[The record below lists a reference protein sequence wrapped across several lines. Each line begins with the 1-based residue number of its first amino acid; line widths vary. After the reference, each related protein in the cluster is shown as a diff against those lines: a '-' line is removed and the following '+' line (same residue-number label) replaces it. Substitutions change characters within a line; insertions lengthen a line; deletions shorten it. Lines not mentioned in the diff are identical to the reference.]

1 MSLIE
6 IALLG
11 ISLAMDAFA
20 VSITTGITL
29 KNLRFWHAAKVGL
42 FFGGF
47 QFLMPLLGYLAGS
60 TVSVYIESFD
70 HWIAFGLLAFI
81 GGKMLWECV
90 HPDKEKEDTSV
101 SPTATGKLF
110 VLAIAT
116 SIDAL
121 AVGISLALLKENIW
135 LCAGWIGVITF
146 ALSVAGVML
155 GKKLGERFQRSAG
168 VVGGVVLIFI
178 GVKILCEHLL
188 G

>member
-1 MSLIE
+1 MRPIE
-6 IALLG
+6 IVLLG

-29 KNLRFWHAAKVGL
+29 KDLRWKHAVKVGL

-60 TVSVYIESFD
+60 TISVYIEEID

-81 GGKMLWECV
+81 GGKMLWECI
-90 HPDKEKEDTSV
+90 HPGKEGEVAAD
-101 SPTATGKLF
+101 PTATGKLF

-116 SIDAL
+116 SIVAL
-121 AVGISLALLKENIW
+121 AVGICLALLKANIW
-135 LCAGWIGVITF
+135 VCSSCIGIITF
-146 ALSVAGVML
+146 CLSVVGVML
-155 GKKLGERFQRSAG
+155 GKKLGERFQKGAG
-168 VVGGVVLIFI
+168 FVGGVVLVCI
-178 GVKILCEHLL
+178 GVKILVEHLL